1 MVLIDPGHLIF
12 ATRMRF
18 GTPVALLLLLFIPYL
33 IWLARPRRGS
43 ALRDWFALIV
53 RIGIL
58 ILLSLSLAG
67 TRAVRAHDE
76 LAVVFLVDASDSID
90 SQQAEQA
97 ESFVRGAVESMG
109 PDEQAAVVLF
119 GADALVERPMSGL
132 AELAPVTSL
141 PQSLHTD
148 LAEAVRLGLAL
159 FPAGSARRIVLLSDG
174 APTLG
179 DSLDAAELAASAG
192 VPVDIVPFKRQT
204 SSAEVILRDVRAPS
218 QVREGES
225 FNLDVS
231 VESTVATP
239 VELQVLAD
247 GVLIY
252 QDEVRLQPG
261 ANNYVVR
268 LRATEQRFARY
279 AVQLVTPNDEFY
291 QNNRL
296 AVFTRIDG
304 SPRVL
309 LVAGQDQGAEDSST
323 GQVQAVDAWQQL
335 QLALGATGLVVERI
349 TPGQL
354 PADLETLGDYDS
366 VVLVDV
372 NAKSISHR
380 KMEALASYVRD
391 LGGGLVAVGGP
402 ESYGMGGYF
411 RTPLEELLPVEIQ
424 IKDQERFPAVAMAL
438 VIDRSGSMAAL
449 EGGISKIQLA
459 AEGAARTVEL
469 LNDFDEITILPVDTA
484 PDKVIGPASAAD
496 RGQIISQI
504 KQLGAGGGGIYV
516 RTGLEAASAALAQSQ
531 NQIKHIILLAD
542 GADSEQKEGVPE
554 LIAALTAQGITI
566 STVSI
571 GDGPD
576 VPWLRQMAEL
586 GGGRFHLTD
595 RAANLPQIFTQE
607 TTAIQRSYLVEER
620 FFPAL
625 GSSSFAN
632 QHPILRAMARAGITR
647 VPPLYGYVGTGPK
660 QTAQMLLSTH
670 LGDPLLSVWEYGLG
684 RSVAWTSDATGRW
697 AVDWVSWQGF
707 PVFWSNL
714 VRWSIGDTSG
724 GNLEMDVHLSDEE
737 AVLMVDARDGKGAL
751 LNELALSAVVVDP
764 EGETSVLSLP
774 QVAPGIYKA
783 SFWPSVEGAYLIR
796 IANETDSEG
805 PSIGQTGG
813 WVLGYSP
820 EYRTLEGDEELL
832 KAMAELTGG
841 RDLSTEFEQNDFES
855 VLAHNLPVAT
865 SSRPIW
871 PWLLILAVLLLP
883 VDIATRRIVVNR
895 ADLRRLQRATLGRI
909 WQPAPPAATRSER
922 VARLFQA
929 KARAAADLTD
939 EVSRETSSPSSGKSG
954 DEQKWVIADTADD
967 EPIMKPPESEPE
979 VDVSEGDHDESLA
992 ARLLERRR
1000 RGDREQG

>member
-1 MVLIDPGHLIF
+1 
-12 ATRMRF
+12 MRF

-33 IWLARPRRGS
+33 IWLARPRRGGT
-43 ALRDWFALIV
+43 LRDWFALIV

-67 TRAVRAHDE
+67 TQVVRADDE
-76 LAVVFLVDASDSID
+76 LAVVFLIDASDSINE
-90 SQQAEQA
+90 QQADQA
-97 ESFVRGAVESMG
+97 ESFVRGVVESLG
-109 PDEQAAVVLF
+109 ADEQAAVVLF

-148 LAEAVRLGLAL
+148 LAEAIRLGLAL
-159 FPAGSARRIVLLSDG
+159 FPAGSARRIVLMSDG
-174 APTLG
+174 AATLG

-192 VPVDIVPFKRQT
+192 VPLDIVPLGRQT
-204 SSAEVILRDVRAPS
+204 SSAEVILRDVRAPTR
-218 QVREGES
+218 VREGES
-225 FNLDVS
+225 FTLDVS
-231 VESTVATP
+231 VESTLATP
-239 VELQVLAD
+239 AELQVLAD
-247 GVLIY
+247 GTLVY
-252 QDEVRLQPG
+252 QDNVRLQPG

-268 LRATEQRFARY
+268 LQAAEQRFARY
-279 AVQLVTPNDEFY
+279 AVQVVAVNDEFY

-309 LVAGQDQGAEDSST
+309 LIAGQDQPVEDSGSD
-323 GQVQAVDAWQQL
+323 QAQPNDAWQQL
-335 QLALGATGLVVERI
+335 QLALRAADLVVERV

-354 PADLETLGDYDS
+354 PADLEMLSDYDS
-366 VVLVDV
+366 IVLVDV
-372 NAKSISHR
+372 NAKSLSQR
-380 KMEALASYVRD
+380 KMATLESYVRD
-391 LGGGLVAVGGP
+391 LGGGVVVVGGP

-411 RTPLEELLPVEIQ
+411 RTPLEALLPVEIQ

-449 EGGISKIQLA
+449 EGGLSKIQLA

-484 PDKVIGPASAAD
+484 PDEVIGPVSAAD
-496 RGQIISQI
+496 RGQIIGQI
-504 KQLGAGGGGIYV
+504 RQLGAGGGGIYV

-531 NQIKHIILLAD
+531 NQIKHVILLAD
-542 GADSEQKEGVPE
+542 GADSEQKDGVPE
-554 LIAALTAQGITI
+554 LIAAMTAQGTTV

-607 TTAIQRSYLVEER
+607 TTAIQRSYLVEDR
-620 FFPAL
+620 FFPAV
-625 GSSSFAN
+625 GSSPFAS

-647 VPPLYGYVGTGPK
+647 VPPLYGYVGTAPK
-660 QTAQMLLSTH
+660 QTAQMLLATH
-670 LGDPLLSVWEYGLG
+670 LGDPLLSAWEYGLG

-697 AVDWVSWQGF
+697 AVDWVRWQGF
-707 PVFWSNL
+707 PAFWSNL
-714 VRWSIGDTSG
+714 VRWSIGESSA
-724 GNLEMDVHLSDEE
+724 GNLEMDVRFSDEE
-737 AVLMVDARDGKGAL
+737 AVLTVDARDGDGAL
-751 LNELALSAVVVDP
+751 LNELALAAVIVDP
-764 EGETSVLSLP
+764 EGVTSELPLS
-774 QVAPGIYKA
+774 QIAPGRYEA
-783 SFWPSVEGAYLIR
+783 SFLPSAEGAYLIR
-796 IANETDSEG
+796 IASEVDG
-805 PSIGQTGG
+805 EGQGVGQTGG

-820 EYRTLEGDEELL
+820 EYRSLEGDDQLL
-832 KAMAELTGG
+832 NAMAELTGG
-841 RDLSTEFEQNDFES
+841 RDLSTHFEQRDFQT
-855 VLAHNLPVAT
+855 VLTHDLPAAT

-883 VDIATRRIVVNR
+883 VDIATRRIAINR
-895 ADLRRLQRATLGRI
+895 ADLRRAYQATLGRI
-909 WQPAPPAATRSER
+909 WQPAAPPARSER

-929 KARAAADLTD
+929 KARAATDLGD
-939 EVSRETSSPSSGKSG
+939 EVSGETLPSALAKRVDERSQVGADALG
-954 DEQKWVIADTADD
+954 DEPD
-967 EPIMKPPESEPE
+967 MKPSESEAE
-979 VDVSEGDHDESLA
+979 VDGPAGEHHESLA

-1000 RGDREQG
+1000 RSDQDASGESG